1 MHPEL
6 ANAVD
11 ALGIAEDTRP
21 LEISSDFSRKLIDD
35 SRRFL
40 VERVSSD
47 LPVDVVVFGSI
58 AREEAT
64 TASDL
69 DYLVVTHGLLED
81 PGSGVREVI
90 EALEQLRD
98 VELGLD
104 APGDTGIFGKL
115 VAAPDLVE
123 RIGLE
128 DDTNPHHTRRI
139 LLLTESAS
147 ILSQDRH
154 ERLLRAIV
162 RRYLADYRQP
172 KTGVPRFL
180 LNDVLRYWRTLA
192 VDYQAKQWGQRAP
205 EWGLRYLK
213 LIISRKLMIASTVV
227 SLFLCEEA
235 SDDYFVE
242 QFKIPPIARLCQVR
256 PLLDA
261 DQEEHLRTIL
271 RVAAR
276 FVEALGN
283 PEFRD
288 DAKLVRSRSD
298 IDAASRFGQMQ
309 EQARQLQA
317 SLEGIFFDLDRLR
330 PLSRKYL
337 SF

>member
-6 ANAVD
+6 ASAVH
-11 ALGIAEDTRP
+11 ALGITEDTRP
-21 LEISSDFSRKLIDD
+21 LETASNFSRKLVDD
-35 SRRFL
+35 SRQFL
-40 VERVSSD
+40 ADKLSPD

-58 AREEAT
+58 AREEAS

-69 DYLVVTHGLLED
+69 DYLVITHGLLDD
-81 PGSGVREVI
+81 PGAGVQEVI

-98 VELGLD
+98 DELGLE
-104 APGDTGIFGKL
+104 APGGTGIFGKL

-123 RIGLE
+123 RVGLE

-139 LLLTESAS
+139 LLLTESVS
-147 ILSQDRH
+147 ILSEDRH
-154 ERLLRAIV
+154 EQLLRAIV
-162 RRYLADYRQP
+162 RRYLADYGDP
-172 KTGVPRFL
+172 KPGVPRFL

-235 SDDYFVE
+235 TDDYFVE
-242 QFKIPPIARLCQVR
+242 QFTIPPIARFCQVR
-256 PLLDA
+256 HLLDGSQ
-261 DQEEHLRTIL
+261 DEHLRTVL
-271 RVAAR
+271 RVAAD
-276 FVEALGN
+276 FVNALED
-283 PEFRD
+283 PDFRD
-288 DAKLVRSRSD
+288 EAKFVRARRD
-298 IDAASRFGQMQ
+298 IDPHSRFGEMQ
-309 EQARQLQA
+309 EQARSLQTA
-317 SLEGIFFDLDRLR
+317 LEGIFFDVDRLR
-330 PLSRKYL
+330 PLARKYL